1 MIKLGGLI
9 KEALGKPG
17 QLIPNPYARAFAPIK
32 EADEDHEVKMAQGQL
47 DYIIKTANEL
57 KGKLGNAEKNIPG
70 WIQDHI
76 SKAHSYL
83 HQSNSGYHEYNGGM
97 NEEAPCWKGYKQIGM
112 KDKGGRQV
120 PNCVPNESV
129 MNESDYNFGTKEYTA
144 KKLNPT
150 EIQDL
155 ALAYQEAP
163 ITKIAGKTMDG
174 RIRAARD
181 LARLV
186 GKNPIKPDEKSKEP
200 ALLLQ
205 LHKSKLISV
214 DDYKKLYT
222 ELLGKLKK
230 INTSYI
236 LKYDTAA
243 RNDKT
248 LDNVLAKS
256 AARADMKREF

>member
-97 NEEAPCWKGYKQIGM
+97 NEEAPCWKGYQQIGM

-129 MNESDYNFGTKEYTA
+129 VNEMGGRVPKMYVKYMAVQKKVNELEAEQKAMAAKYFAETELNKKAKMLQDLKKGTKQLASHRENLINIETKYITGLYADAEY
-144 KKLNPT
+144 
-150 EIQDL
+150 EG
-155 ALAYQEAP
+155 E
-163 ITKIAGKTMDG
+163 
-174 RIRAARD
+174 
-181 LARLV
+181 
-186 GKNPIKPDEKSKEP
+186 
-200 ALLLQ
+200 
-205 LHKSKLISV
+205 
-214 DDYKKLYT
+214 
-222 ELLGKLKK
+222 
-230 INTSYI
+230 
-236 LKYDTAA
+236 
-243 RNDKT
+243 
-248 LDNVLAKS
+248 
-256 AARADMKREF
+256 

>member
-57 KGKLGNAEKNIPG
+57 KGKLGNTEKNIPG

-97 NEEAPCWKGYKQIGM
+97 NEEAPCWKGYQQIGM

-129 MNESDYNFGTKEYTA
+129 VNEIGGISKMLKVYLGLQNKVRELEDTQKALLQPYLDA
-144 KKLNPT
+144 KKSNN
-150 EIQDL
+150 
-155 ALAYQEAP
+155 
-163 ITKIAGKTMDG
+163 ITAMNKAIDA
-174 RIRAARD
+174 
-181 LARLV
+181 
-186 GKNPIKPDEKSKEP
+186 
-200 ALLLQ
+200 
-205 LHKSKLISV
+205 
-214 DDYKKLYT
+214 
-222 ELLGKLKK
+222 LKK
-230 INTSYI
+230 NQ
-236 LKYDTAA
+236 
-243 RNDKT
+243 KT
-248 LDNVLAKS
+248 LDSFRTNLSKVETKYIQNLD
-256 AARADMKREF
+256 ADAEYEGE

>member
-17 QLIPNPYARAFAPIK
+17 QVIPNPYARAFAPIK

-97 NEEAPCWKGYKQIGM
+97 NEEAPCWKGYQQIGM

-129 MNESDYNFGTKEYTA
+129 VNEMGGRVPKMYVKYLAVQKKVNELEAEQKAMAAKYFAETELNKKAKMLQDLKKGTK
-144 KKLNPT
+144 
-150 EIQDL
+150 QL
-155 ALAYQEAP
+155 ASHRE
-163 ITKIAGKTMDG
+163 
-174 RIRAARD
+174 
-181 LARLV
+181 
-186 GKNPIKPDEKSKEP
+186 N
-200 ALLLQ
+200 
-205 LHKSKLISV
+205 LISIETK
-214 DDYKKLYT
+214 YITGLY
-222 ELLGKLKK
+222 
-230 INTSYI
+230 
-236 LKYDTAA
+236 
-243 RNDKT
+243 
-248 LDNVLAKS
+248 
-256 AARADMKREF
+256 ADAEYEGE

>member
-17 QLIPNPYARAFAPIK
+17 QVIPNPYARAFAPIK

-97 NEEAPCWKGYKQIGM
+97 NEEAPCWKGYQQIGM

-129 MNESDYNFGTKEYTA
+129 VNEIGGISKVFVAYMALQNKVRELEDTQKALLQPYLDA
-144 KKLNPT
+144 KKSNN
-150 EIQDL
+150 
-155 ALAYQEAP
+155 
-163 ITKIAGKTMDG
+163 ITAMNKAIDA
-174 RIRAARD
+174 
-181 LARLV
+181 
-186 GKNPIKPDEKSKEP
+186 
-200 ALLLQ
+200 
-205 LHKSKLISV
+205 
-214 DDYKKLYT
+214 
-222 ELLGKLKK
+222 LKK
-230 INTSYI
+230 NQ
-236 LKYDTAA
+236 
-243 RNDKT
+243 KT
-248 LDNVLAKS
+248 LDSFRKNLSKVETKYIQNLD
-256 AARADMKREF
+256 ADAEYEGE

>member
-17 QLIPNPYARAFAPIK
+17 QVIPNPYARAFAPIK
-32 EADEDHEVKMAQGQL
+32 EADADHEVKMAQGQL

-97 NEEAPCWKGYKQIGM
+97 NEEAPCWKGYQQIGM

-129 MNESDYNFGTKEYTA
+129 VNEIGGISKVFVAYMALQNKVRELEDTQKALLQPYLDA
-144 KKLNPT
+144 KKSNN
-150 EIQDL
+150 
-155 ALAYQEAP
+155 
-163 ITKIAGKTMDG
+163 ITAMNKAIDA
-174 RIRAARD
+174 
-181 LARLV
+181 
-186 GKNPIKPDEKSKEP
+186 
-200 ALLLQ
+200 
-205 LHKSKLISV
+205 
-214 DDYKKLYT
+214 
-222 ELLGKLKK
+222 LKK
-230 INTSYI
+230 NQ
-236 LKYDTAA
+236 
-243 RNDKT
+243 KT
-248 LDNVLAKS
+248 LDSFRKNLSKVETKYIQNLD
-256 AARADMKREF
+256 ADAEYEGE

>member
-17 QLIPNPYARAFAPIK
+17 QVIPNPYARAFAPIK

-97 NEEAPCWKGYKQIGM
+97 NEEAPCWKGYQQIGM

-129 MNESDYNFGTKEYTA
+129 VNEIGGISKMLKVYLGLQNKVRELEDTQKALLQPYLDA
-144 KKLNPT
+144 KKSNN
-150 EIQDL
+150 
-155 ALAYQEAP
+155 
-163 ITKIAGKTMDG
+163 ITAMNKAIDA
-174 RIRAARD
+174 
-181 LARLV
+181 
-186 GKNPIKPDEKSKEP
+186 
-200 ALLLQ
+200 
-205 LHKSKLISV
+205 
-214 DDYKKLYT
+214 
-222 ELLGKLKK
+222 LKK
-230 INTSYI
+230 NQ
-236 LKYDTAA
+236 
-243 RNDKT
+243 KT
-248 LDNVLAKS
+248 LDSFRTNLSKVETKYIQNLD
-256 AARADMKREF
+256 ADAEYEGE

>member
-17 QLIPNPYARAFAPIK
+17 QVISNPYARAFAPIK

-97 NEEAPCWKGYKQIGM
+97 NEEAPCWKGYQQIGM

-129 MNESDYNFGTKEYTA
+129 VNEMGGRVPKMYVKYLAVQKKVNELEAEQKAMAAKYFAETELNKKAKMLQDLKKGTKQLASHRENLINIETKYITGLYADAEY
-144 KKLNPT
+144 
-150 EIQDL
+150 EG
-155 ALAYQEAP
+155 E
-163 ITKIAGKTMDG
+163 
-174 RIRAARD
+174 
-181 LARLV
+181 
-186 GKNPIKPDEKSKEP
+186 
-200 ALLLQ
+200 
-205 LHKSKLISV
+205 
-214 DDYKKLYT
+214 
-222 ELLGKLKK
+222 
-230 INTSYI
+230 
-236 LKYDTAA
+236 
-243 RNDKT
+243 
-248 LDNVLAKS
+248 
-256 AARADMKREF
+256 

>member
-57 KGKLGNAEKNIPG
+57 KQKLGNAEKNIPG

-97 NEEAPCWKGYKQIGM
+97 NEEAPCWKGYQQIGM
-112 KDKGGRQV
+112 KEKNGRQV

-129 MNESDYNFGTKEYTA
+129 VNEIGGISKVFVAYMALQNKVRELEDTQKALLQPYLDA
-144 KKLNPT
+144 KKSNN
-150 EIQDL
+150 
-155 ALAYQEAP
+155 
-163 ITKIAGKTMDG
+163 ITAMNKAIDA
-174 RIRAARD
+174 
-181 LARLV
+181 
-186 GKNPIKPDEKSKEP
+186 
-200 ALLLQ
+200 
-205 LHKSKLISV
+205 
-214 DDYKKLYT
+214 
-222 ELLGKLKK
+222 LKK
-230 INTSYI
+230 NQ
-236 LKYDTAA
+236 
-243 RNDKT
+243 KT
-248 LDNVLAKS
+248 LDSFRKNLSKVETRYIQNLD
-256 AARADMKREF
+256 ADAEYEGE

>member
-57 KGKLGNAEKNIPG
+57 KQKLGNAEKNIPG

-97 NEEAPCWKGYKQIGM
+97 NEEVPCWKGYQQIGM
-112 KDKGGRQV
+112 KEKNGRQV

-129 MNESDYNFGTKEYTA
+129 VNEIGGISKVFVAYMALQNKVRELEDTQKALLQPYLDA
-144 KKLNPT
+144 KKSNN
-150 EIQDL
+150 
-155 ALAYQEAP
+155 
-163 ITKIAGKTMDG
+163 ITAMNKAIDA
-174 RIRAARD
+174 
-181 LARLV
+181 
-186 GKNPIKPDEKSKEP
+186 
-200 ALLLQ
+200 
-205 LHKSKLISV
+205 
-214 DDYKKLYT
+214 
-222 ELLGKLKK
+222 LKK
-230 INTSYI
+230 NQ
-236 LKYDTAA
+236 
-243 RNDKT
+243 KT
-248 LDNVLAKS
+248 LDSFRKNLSKVETKYIQNLD
-256 AARADMKREF
+256 ADAEYEGE

>member
-32 EADEDHEVKMAQGQL
+32 EADKDHEVKMAQGQL

-97 NEEAPCWKGYKQIGM
+97 NEEAPCWKGYQQIGM

-129 MNESDYNFGTKEYTA
+129 VNEMGGRVPKMYVKYLAVQKKVNELEAEQKAMAAKYFAETELNKKAKMLQDLKKGTKQLASHRENLINIETKYITGLYADAEY
-144 KKLNPT
+144 
-150 EIQDL
+150 EG
-155 ALAYQEAP
+155 E
-163 ITKIAGKTMDG
+163 
-174 RIRAARD
+174 
-181 LARLV
+181 
-186 GKNPIKPDEKSKEP
+186 
-200 ALLLQ
+200 
-205 LHKSKLISV
+205 
-214 DDYKKLYT
+214 
-222 ELLGKLKK
+222 
-230 INTSYI
+230 
-236 LKYDTAA
+236 
-243 RNDKT
+243 
-248 LDNVLAKS
+248 
-256 AARADMKREF
+256 

>member
-47 DYIIKTANEL
+47 DYIIKAANEL

-129 MNESDYNFGTKEYTA
+129 VNEMGGRVPKMYVKYLAVQKKVNELEAEQKAMAAKYFAETELNKKAKMLQDLKKGTKQLASHRENLINIETKYITGLYADAEY
-144 KKLNPT
+144 
-150 EIQDL
+150 EG
-155 ALAYQEAP
+155 E
-163 ITKIAGKTMDG
+163 
-174 RIRAARD
+174 
-181 LARLV
+181 
-186 GKNPIKPDEKSKEP
+186 
-200 ALLLQ
+200 
-205 LHKSKLISV
+205 
-214 DDYKKLYT
+214 
-222 ELLGKLKK
+222 
-230 INTSYI
+230 
-236 LKYDTAA
+236 
-243 RNDKT
+243 
-248 LDNVLAKS
+248 
-256 AARADMKREF
+256 

>member
-97 NEEAPCWKGYKQIGM
+97 NEEAPCWKGYQQIGM

-129 MNESDYNFGTKEYTA
+129 VNEIGGISKVFVAYMALQNKVRELEDTQKALLQPYLDA
-144 KKLNPT
+144 KKSNN
-150 EIQDL
+150 
-155 ALAYQEAP
+155 
-163 ITKIAGKTMDG
+163 ITAMNKAIDA
-174 RIRAARD
+174 
-181 LARLV
+181 
-186 GKNPIKPDEKSKEP
+186 
-200 ALLLQ
+200 
-205 LHKSKLISV
+205 
-214 DDYKKLYT
+214 
-222 ELLGKLKK
+222 LKK
-230 INTSYI
+230 NQ
-236 LKYDTAA
+236 
-243 RNDKT
+243 KT
-248 LDNVLAKS
+248 LDSFRKNLSKVETKYIQNLD
-256 AARADMKREF
+256 ADAEYEGE

>member
-17 QLIPNPYARAFAPIK
+17 QVIPNPYARAFAPIK
-32 EADEDHEVKMAQGQL
+32 KEEVIKEEDHEVKMAQGQL

-97 NEEAPCWKGYKQIGM
+97 NEEAPCWKGYQQIGM

-129 MNESDYNFGTKEYTA
+129 VNEMGGRVPKMYVKYLAVQKKVNELEAEQKAMAAKYFAETELNKKAKMLQDLKKGTKQLASHRENLINIETKYITGLYADAEY
-144 KKLNPT
+144 
-150 EIQDL
+150 EG
-155 ALAYQEAP
+155 E
-163 ITKIAGKTMDG
+163 
-174 RIRAARD
+174 
-181 LARLV
+181 
-186 GKNPIKPDEKSKEP
+186 
-200 ALLLQ
+200 
-205 LHKSKLISV
+205 
-214 DDYKKLYT
+214 
-222 ELLGKLKK
+222 
-230 INTSYI
+230 
-236 LKYDTAA
+236 
-243 RNDKT
+243 
-248 LDNVLAKS
+248 
-256 AARADMKREF
+256 

>member
-1 MIKLGGLI
+1 MIKLKDIL
-9 KEALGKPG
+9 
-17 QLIPNPYARAFAPIK
+17 
-32 EADEDHEVKMAQGQL
+32 
-47 DYIIKTANEL
+47 
-57 KGKLGNAEKNIPG
+57 
-70 WIQDHI
+70 
-76 SKAHSYL
+76 
-83 HQSNSGYHEYNGGM
+83 
-97 NEEAPCWKGYKQIGM
+97 NEERGPCWKGYQQVGM
-112 KDKGGRQV
+112 KEKGGKQV
-120 PNCVPNESV
+120 PNCVPESV
-129 MNESDYNFGTKEYTA
+129 DGEKLVESEYKFGELEYTA

-150 EIQDL
+150 EIQNL

-163 ITKIAGKTMDG
+163 ITRIAGKTMDG

-205 LHKSKLISV
+205 MYKSKLINV

-222 ELLGKLKK
+222 ELLAKLKK
-230 INTSYI
+230 INSTYI

-248 LDNVLAKS
+248 LDKVLAKA
-256 AARADMKREF
+256 AARADMKQDFNYRR

>member
-17 QLIPNPYARAFAPIK
+17 QVIPNPYARAFAPIK

-57 KGKLGNAEKNIPG
+57 KGKLGNIEKNIPG

-97 NEEAPCWKGYKQIGM
+97 NEEAPCWKGYKQVGM

-129 MNESDYNFGTKEYTA
+129 VNEMGGRVPKMYVKYLAVQKKVNELEAEQKAMAAKYFAETELNKKAKMLQDLKKGTK
-144 KKLNPT
+144 
-150 EIQDL
+150 QL
-155 ALAYQEAP
+155 ASHRE
-163 ITKIAGKTMDG
+163 
-174 RIRAARD
+174 
-181 LARLV
+181 
-186 GKNPIKPDEKSKEP
+186 N
-200 ALLLQ
+200 
-205 LHKSKLISV
+205 LISIETK
-214 DDYKKLYT
+214 YITGLY
-222 ELLGKLKK
+222 
-230 INTSYI
+230 
-236 LKYDTAA
+236 
-243 RNDKT
+243 
-248 LDNVLAKS
+248 
-256 AARADMKREF
+256 ADAEYEGE

>member
-17 QLIPNPYARAFAPIK
+17 QVISNPYARAFAPIK

-97 NEEAPCWKGYKQIGM
+97 NEEAPCWKGYQQIGM

-129 MNESDYNFGTKEYTA
+129 VNEMGGRVPKMYVKYLAVQKKVNELEAEQKAMAAKYFAETELNKKAKMLQDLKKGTK
-144 KKLNPT
+144 
-150 EIQDL
+150 QL
-155 ALAYQEAP
+155 ASHRE
-163 ITKIAGKTMDG
+163 
-174 RIRAARD
+174 
-181 LARLV
+181 
-186 GKNPIKPDEKSKEP
+186 N
-200 ALLLQ
+200 
-205 LHKSKLISV
+205 LISIETK
-214 DDYKKLYT
+214 YITGLY
-222 ELLGKLKK
+222 
-230 INTSYI
+230 
-236 LKYDTAA
+236 
-243 RNDKT
+243 
-248 LDNVLAKS
+248 
-256 AARADMKREF
+256 ADAEYEGE

>member
-17 QLIPNPYARAFAPIK
+17 QVIPNPYARAFAPIK
-32 EADEDHEVKMAQGQL
+32 EEEVIKEEDHEVKMAQGQL

-97 NEEAPCWKGYKQIGM
+97 NEEAPCWKGYQQIGM

-129 MNESDYNFGTKEYTA
+129 VNEMGGRVPKMYVKYLAVQKKVNELEAEQKAMAAKYFAETELNKKAKMLQDLKKGTK
-144 KKLNPT
+144 
-150 EIQDL
+150 QL
-155 ALAYQEAP
+155 ASHRE
-163 ITKIAGKTMDG
+163 
-174 RIRAARD
+174 
-181 LARLV
+181 
-186 GKNPIKPDEKSKEP
+186 N
-200 ALLLQ
+200 
-205 LHKSKLISV
+205 LISIETK
-214 DDYKKLYT
+214 YITGLY
-222 ELLGKLKK
+222 
-230 INTSYI
+230 
-236 LKYDTAA
+236 
-243 RNDKT
+243 
-248 LDNVLAKS
+248 
-256 AARADMKREF
+256 ADAEYEGE

>member
-32 EADEDHEVKMAQGQL
+32 EADADHEVKMAQGQL

-97 NEEAPCWKGYKQIGM
+97 NEEAPCWKGYQQIGM

-129 MNESDYNFGTKEYTA
+129 VNEMGGRVPKMYVKYLAVQKKVNELEAEQKAMAAKYFAETELNKKAKMLQDLKKGTKQLASHRENLINIETKYITGLYADAEY
-144 KKLNPT
+144 
-150 EIQDL
+150 EG
-155 ALAYQEAP
+155 E
-163 ITKIAGKTMDG
+163 
-174 RIRAARD
+174 
-181 LARLV
+181 
-186 GKNPIKPDEKSKEP
+186 
-200 ALLLQ
+200 
-205 LHKSKLISV
+205 
-214 DDYKKLYT
+214 
-222 ELLGKLKK
+222 
-230 INTSYI
+230 
-236 LKYDTAA
+236 
-243 RNDKT
+243 
-248 LDNVLAKS
+248 
-256 AARADMKREF
+256 